1 MPQQITLEKE
11 RRVHNAIKFGKGY
24 YTFKAWRKNGDK
36 TVLAT
41 HRWLKMHRV
50 FMLLEIIDTKPE
62 IKVVVINEDQKTR
75 PHRPQKVASGNKHE
89 YQPYAPQQTGVVI
102 LSRVIK
108 SWSDDIFYCH
118 NVEFMQLGQYV
129 MRFTLVAPAAAVARM
144 LRGGKKGSY
153 GRYDNSNSQ
162 DPEET
167 AQLLQARNMEP
178 ISEPFDYAVG
188 LFREKL
194 ALLAGPRG
202 GHGLYLQY
210 SYFFILTRDIFHNL
224 VCLGCHR
231 SFDYVR

>member
-1 MPQQITLEKE
+1 
-11 RRVHNAIKFGKGY
+11 
-24 YTFKAWRKNGDK
+24 
-36 TVLAT
+36 
-41 HRWLKMHRV
+41 
-50 FMLLEIIDTKPE
+50 MLLEIIDTKPD
-62 IKVVVINEDQKTR
+62 IKVEGINEDQKT
-75 PHRPQKVASGNKHE
+75 RPQKVASGNKHE
-89 YQPYAPQQTGVVI
+89 YQPYAPQETGVVI

-178 ISEPFDYAVG
+178 ISKPFDYAVD
-188 LFREKL
+188 LLREKL
-194 ALLAGPRG
+194 ALLTGPRG

-210 SYFFILTRDIFHNL
+210 SYFFILIPDIFHNTS
-224 VCLGCHR
+224 VPCLSSFFR
-231 SFDYVR
+231 SCPLTTTDTLLN